1 MSLLSR
7 TQTSFRKN
15 KSKKMKPTDLQDF
28 YSVFI
33 NAVEKNPDNI
43 VNKKECIQKIIQLKI
58 DRENANKKS
67 KFNIDSLLSK
77 ERPKIKNKV
86 LQFMDQEKKNNETE
100 EKKKEK

>member
-58 DRENANKKS
+58 EKENANKKS

-86 LQFMDQEKKNNETE
+86 LQFMDQEKKNNEKEE
-100 EKKKEK
+100 EKKEK

>member
-58 DRENANKKS
+58 DRENASKKS
-67 KFNIDSLLSK
+67 KINLDSLLMK

-86 LQFMDQEKKNNETE
+86 LQFMDE
-100 EKKKEK
+100 EKKKEEKEEEKK

>member
-15 KSKKMKPTDLQDF
+15 KSEKMKPTDLQDF

-86 LQFMDQEKKNNETE
+86 LQFMDQEKKNNESEE
-100 EKKKEK
+100 EKKEK

>member
-86 LQFMDQEKKNNETE
+86 LQFMNKEKKNNESEE
-100 EKKKEK
+100 EKKEK

>member
-86 LQFMDQEKKNNETE
+86 LQFMDQKNKNNETE
-100 EKKKEK
+100 EEKKEK